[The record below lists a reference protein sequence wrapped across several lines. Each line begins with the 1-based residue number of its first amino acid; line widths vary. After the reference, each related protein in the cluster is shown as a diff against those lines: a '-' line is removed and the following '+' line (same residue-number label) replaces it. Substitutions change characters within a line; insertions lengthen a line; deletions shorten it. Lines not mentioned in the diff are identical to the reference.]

1 MTKEEQEQRFRT
13 FVQGEDFAQHKL
25 YIHSGRPIIVR
36 APGLNEPWQLT
47 SEQLEAIVR
56 ECHPDLSATASGS
69 ACVIFYEKDGQTD
82 ASAE

>member
-1 MTKEEQEQRFRT
+1 MTREEQEQRFRN
-13 FVQGEDFAQHKL
+13 FVQGENFATHKPNI
-25 YIHSGRPIIVR
+25 YAGHPIIVR

-56 ECHPDLSATASGS
+56 EYHPDLSATASGS

-82 ASAE
+82 ARAE